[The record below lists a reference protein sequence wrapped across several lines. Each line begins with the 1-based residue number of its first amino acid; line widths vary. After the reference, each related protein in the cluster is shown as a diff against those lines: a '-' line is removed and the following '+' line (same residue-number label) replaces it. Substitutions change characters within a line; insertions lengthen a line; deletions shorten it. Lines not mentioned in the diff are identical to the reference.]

1 MKIFIVCSKHFY
13 NKIPEIKTMLEKEGN
28 KITLPNSYDAP
39 FKEEEMK
46 KLSKEDHIQF
56 KQKMMRLHEPK
67 IKENDAI
74 LVLNFEKKGIPN
86 YIGGGTFMEII
97 KAWELN
103 KKIFFYN
110 PLPNC
115 SFTDEL
121 VGINPVIIHRDLSLI
136 NNKRKNQ

>member
-13 NKIPEIKTMLEKEGN
+13 NKIPEIKEFLESRN
-28 KITLPNSYDAP
+28 HKITLPNSYEEP

-46 KLSKEDHIQF
+46 ALSKEDHIRF

-67 IKENDAI
+67 IKKNDAI

-97 KAWELN
+97 KAWELD
-103 KKIFFYN
+103 KKIFLWN
-110 PLPNC
+110 PIPNC
-115 SFTDEL
+115 SFTDEIT
-121 VGINPVIIHRDLSLI
+121 GINPKIIYGDLLKI
-136 NNKRKNQ
+136 N